1 MSPLIRVL
9 ILLGKG
15 PTLMTSFNLSYFLRG
30 LIPKY
35 VHLGRGAVRASTY
48 EFVGDRNIRSIT
60 FQRGLRGYL
69 EKIILHTGCLQW
81 WYINF
86 ANNLTDDQGILWQ
99 RLAID

>member
-35 VHLGRGAVRASTY
+35 VHLGRGGVRASTY